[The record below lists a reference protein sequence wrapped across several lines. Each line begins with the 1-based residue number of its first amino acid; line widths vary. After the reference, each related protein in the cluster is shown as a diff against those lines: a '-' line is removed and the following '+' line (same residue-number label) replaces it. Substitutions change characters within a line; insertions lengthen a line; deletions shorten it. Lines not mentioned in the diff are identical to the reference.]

1 MFLLHQ
7 PGQPGESGSFQVVVE
22 GTDPKDAINR
32 CRQRI
37 RLVRKARSVFTSP
50 VTIYFDGLIKL
61 SGPMRRG
68 VLVNYESRRTPP
80 PPDARILCLVPT
92 QPDQAVEGYGPKE
105 TEAADD
111 SQPGRTDVFLD
122 FGGIDRQHV
131 LARERET
138 QATARPT
145 RPHPTSARPAPK
157 PAGPARAERLAAE
170 EVGRRRRDVLAATLD
185 ELRGSSK

>member
-1 MFLLHQ
+1 MSSRPQAKPRPAPPSSRDRMLYLGCFSFTE

-22 GTDPKDAINR
+22 GTDPKDAIDR

-80 PPDARILCLVPT
+80 PPDAQILCLVPT

-111 SQPGRTDVFLD
+111 SEPGRTDVFLD
-122 FGGIDRQHV
+122 F
-131 LARERET
+131 
-138 QATARPT
+138 
-145 RPHPTSARPAPK
+145 
-157 PAGPARAERLAAE
+157 
-170 EVGRRRRDVLAATLD
+170 
-185 ELRGSSK
+185 